1 MKRMKQKLRA
11 RAGETLTET
20 LAALLVGVIALAIL
34 AGMVMSS
41 SKLIH
46 KSRTWL
52 SVYYTS
58 DAVLNSMKTA
68 DGTSAEV
75 DIKDEAGNALRLTD
89 AQTDDSI
96 DVLLFKNSEN
106 SKVSAYRI
114 Q

>member
-52 SVYYTS
+52 SKYYTS
-58 DAVLNSMKTA
+58 DAALNRMA
-68 DGTSAEV
+68 DGGTSAEV